1 MVVPYEGKAEYGE
14 EGEDEGE
21 DGGEVVPQVG
31 RVRHVHQAHHLRVY
45 STVCTLYNHTVI
57 AADCEHSCFAKITG
71 GNSITQTP
79 RKKLDKIIL
88 IFLFKKNC
96 FTVFSNMQIL
106 LNCLIFYYQT
116 LVD

>member
-45 STVCTLYNHTVI
+45 STVCTY
-57 AADCEHSCFAKITG
+57 
-71 GNSITQTP
+71 GNSS
-79 RKKLDKIIL
+79 RLR
-88 IFLFKKNC
+88 
-96 FTVFSNMQIL
+96 
-106 LNCLIFYYQT
+106 T
-116 LVD
+116 LVFREDYRGILNYSNPQKET